1 MNKLAIIGG
10 SGLYSIEG
18 IKNEKWLSVDTPWG
32 KPSDEIL
39 EVEIEKK
46 IVYFLPR
53 HARGH
58 KINPSNINF
67 RANIDALKQLGVTD
81 ILSISA
87 VGSLKEE
94 LEPGKFVLVD
104 QFIDRTFARTK
115 TFFDSEIVAH
125 VSMAKP
131 TSLGLMKACDTALKK
146 LNLKYKT
153 GGTYLVMEGPQF
165 SSFAESNLYRSW
177 GCDVIGM
184 TNMPEA
190 KLAREAEIRYTTV
203 AMVTDYDCWHEDHD
217 DVSVEQVIKTLVG
230 NAEKAKKMIVEVVK
244 NFEEFIDPKDPANN
258 CLDTALITD
267 RSHWTDETKKKL
279 KNIAGRVLGN

>member
-18 IKNEKWLSVDTPWG
+18 IKNEKWLSVSTPWG
-32 KPSDEIL
+32 EPSDEIL
-39 EVEIEKK
+39 EVEIENK
-46 IVYFLPR
+46 IIYFLPR
-53 HARGH
+53 HSRGH

-104 QFIDRTFARTK
+104 QFIDRTFARVK

-131 TSLGLMKACDTALKK
+131 TSPGLMKACDTALKK
-146 LNLKYKT
+146 LDLKYKI

-165 SSFAESNLYRSW
+165 SSLAESNLYRSW

-230 NAEKAKKMIVEVVK
+230 NAEKAKTMIVEVVK